1 MNQNVNVP
9 YRFPWQYFIIAFGF
23 SWIIWLPGILAARGL
38 FELPLPELVLAGI
51 GAFGPFVS
59 AFYLTR
65 RNQGKAGVKTLIKRA
80 LNFRIPLKWLAVI
93 LLVHLL
99 VTAAARHLCI
109 WRGGVLPDSPV
120 LGSPVA
126 ILVLFLVLFFFGG
139 SVNEEFGWRGY
150 ALDRIQ
156 SKHNALLSSLILGI
170 LWGVWHLP
178 LFFFQNLSQS
188 YMSFW
193 IFLGWTCALAVL
205 MTWLHNNNGGN
216 ILVALL
222 FHTMGNLSISI
233 FPFFNAEKGADQ
245 TPLLFA
251 MLLYAAVALLVA
263 IVNGPK
269 KLSKKPDAEM
279 PYNKLDLS

>member
-1 MNQNVNVP
+1 MSEHETP
-9 YRFPWQYFIIAFGF
+9 SYCFPWQYFIIAFAF

-38 FELPLPELVLAGI
+38 FELPIPELALAGI

-65 RNQGKAGVKTLIKRA
+65 RNQGKDGVKTLIKRA
-80 LNFRIPLKWLAVI
+80 LNFRIPLKWLAAIFV
-93 LLVHLL
+93 LHLA
-99 VTAAARHLCI
+99 VTAAVRYLYM
-109 WRGGVLPDSPV
+109 WRGGELPDSPI

-126 ILVLFLVLFFFGG
+126 IIVLFLVLFFFGG

-156 SKHNALLSSLILGI
+156 SKRSALLSSLILGF
-170 LWGVWHLP
+170 LWGLWHLP
-178 LFFFQNLSQS
+178 LFFFHGLSQS

-193 IFLGWTCALAVL
+193 IFLGWTCSLAVL

-222 FHTMGNLSISI
+222 FHTMGNLSTSI

-245 TPLLFA
+245 TPFLFA
-251 MLLYAAVALLVA
+251 TVLYSIVA
-263 IVNGPK
+263 ILVVIVAGPK
-269 KLSKKPDAEM
+269 KLSRKPDSEM
-279 PYNKLDLS
+279 PFRNLDLR

>member
-1 MNQNVNVP
+1 MSEPKNPSNS
-9 YRFPWQYFIIAFGF
+9 FPWKYFIIAFTF
-23 SWIIWLPGILAARGL
+23 SWIIWLPGLLAARGM
-38 FELPLPELVLAGI
+38 FELPIPELVLAGI

-65 RNQGKAGVKTLIKRA
+65 RNQGKKGVKTLIKRA
-80 LNFRIPLKWLAVI
+80 LNFRIPLKWLAAIFVI
-93 LLVHLL
+93 HLA
-99 VTAAARHLCI
+99 VTAAARHLYI
-109 WRGGVLPDSPV
+109 WRGGELPDSPI

-126 ILVLFLVLFFFGG
+126 IIILFLVLFFFGG

-156 SKHNALLSSLILGI
+156 LKYSALLSSVILGL
-170 LWGVWHLP
+170 LWGLWHLP
-178 LFFFQNLSQS
+178 LFFFQSLSQS

-205 MTWLHNNNGGN
+205 MTWFHNNNGGN

-222 FHTMGNLSISI
+222 FHTMGNLSASV
-233 FPFFNAEKGADQ
+233 FPFFSAEKGADQ

-251 MLLYAAVALLVA
+251 TALYSAVALLVA
-263 IVNGPK
+263 IIAGPK
-269 KLSKKPDAEM
+269 KLSRKPDSEM
-279 PYNKLDLS
+279 PFRNIDLR

>member
-1 MNQNVNVP
+1 LSEHEIHS
-9 YRFPWQYFIIAFGF
+9 YRFPWKYFVIAFAF
-23 SWIIWLPGILAARGL
+23 SWIVWLPGVLAARGL
-38 FELPLPELVLAGI
+38 FELPFPELVLAGI

-65 RNQGKAGVKTLIKRA
+65 KNQGKEGIKTLIKRA
-80 LNFRIPLKWLAVI
+80 LNFRIPLKWLAAIFVI
-93 LLVHLL
+93 HLA
-99 VTAAARHLCI
+99 VTAAARYLYI
-109 WRGGVLPDSPV
+109 WRGGELPDSPV

-126 ILVLFLVLFFFGG
+126 ILVLFIVLFFVGG

-156 SKHNALLSSLILGI
+156 LKHNALLSSLILGF
-170 LWGVWHLP
+170 LWGLWHLP
-178 LFFFQNLSQS
+178 LFFFRGLSQS

-222 FHTMGNLSISI
+222 FHTMGNLVGSI
-233 FPFFNAEKGADQ
+233 FPYFNAEKGADQ
-245 TPLLFA
+245 TPLL
-251 MLLYAAVALLVA
+251 LTTVLYALVALLVV
-263 IVNGPK
+263 IVAGPK
-269 KLSKKPDAEM
+269 KLSRKSDVEM
-279 PYNKLDLS
+279 PFRILDLR

>member
-1 MNQNVNVP
+1 MAEHKTLSHS
-9 YRFPWQYFIIAFGF
+9 FPWKYFVIAFVF
-23 SWIIWLPGILAARGL
+23 SWIIWLPGVLAARGL
-38 FELPLPELVLAGI
+38 FELPVPELALAGI

-65 RNQGKAGVKTLIKRA
+65 RNQGKEGVKTLIKRA
-80 LNFRIPLKWLAVI
+80 LNLRIPLKWIVAIVVIPLAVA
-93 LLVHLL
+93 
-99 VTAAARHLCI
+99 AAARYLYI
-109 WRGGVLPDSPV
+109 WRGGEVPDSPV

-126 ILVLFLVLFFFGG
+126 ILVLFIVLFFVGG

-156 SKHNALLSSLILGI
+156 LKHSALISSLLLGF
-170 LWGVWHLP
+170 LWGFWHLP
-178 LFFFQNLSQS
+178 LFFFQSLSQS

-193 IFLGWTCALAVL
+193 IFLVWTCALAVL

-222 FHTMGNLSISI
+222 FHTMGNLSASI
-233 FPFFNAEKGADQ
+233 FPFFTLEKGADQ

-251 MLLYAAVALLVA
+251 TILFSIVALIIIIFA
-263 IVNGPK
+263 GPQ
-269 KLSKKPDAEM
+269 KLSHKPDDEM
-279 PYNKLDLS
+279 PFRNLDLL